1 MPENPLRTIMR
12 PSSIA
17 IVGASN
23 NLTKMG
29 TIQYLN
35 LVGGGYSGEIFPI
48 HPKEKSVL
56 GTTAYAAIDELPYAP
71 DLAVLVVPT
80 HLVPGLL
87 EEFGR
92 IGTKHAVIISA
103 GFRETGGHGHDL
115 ERTIT
120 EIAANYAMRFVGP
133 NCVGIINTQLSLNLT
148 VHPVMDLEG
157 KLGIASQSGTY
168 VTQTLPYLHKH
179 GIALSKAI
187 SIGNGTNIDIV
198 DCLEYLGDDDATTA
212 IALYIE
218 GITRADD
225 FLDMARRISFRKPI
239 IAQYVGGTEA
249 GARAGSSHTGA
260 MAGPDFVYDGLF
272 EQAGIIR
279 VDSIEEVYKTGWVL
293 ASQPPLEGPRIA
305 VLTNSGG
312 PGTGIATT
320 CEKHGLRIPEFSVG
334 VQEEIGQFIA
344 GHASARNPI
353 DLTFNLDMSLLA
365 HKIPRVVFNTDEI
378 DGIIIHGII
387 DTGFFDNIYPLI
399 SRVLNVPEDQIAKMP
414 VTELDQLIEMPF
426 AHHKPLIISS
436 FFDDEDNCVNVFRK
450 RGVPVFDAPE
460 KAARAMAALFEHYN
474 IRRRHMSEP
483 RVRVNAPAEA
493 VQLVGQVN
501 GNAIDEYHAKRILSA
516 YGIPTTKEI
525 RATTW
530 EETLTGA
537 HAIGYPVVLKVCSPD
552 ILHKTEADMV
562 FLNVEDDVSLQT
574 AFSSIR
580 GKDGA
585 SPVLVSEMIEGD
597 REFMAGMSYFPGFPP
612 CIMFGLGGIYTE
624 VLKDTTIRLAPI
636 SRGDAVSMLES
647 LSASALLGS
656 YRGLKPVDR
665 EMLASLLVALG
676 QLALDFPVIREID
689 LNPIIIRDGKPVVV
703 DALFIAELQN
713 NEQG

>member
-1 MPENPLRTIMR
+1 MSENPLYTIMS
-12 PSSIA
+12 PSSVA

-29 TIQYLN
+29 TIQFLN
-35 LVGGGYSGEIFPI
+35 LVGGGYAGDIFPI

-56 GTTAYAAIDELPYAP
+56 GKTAYPAIHELPYVP

-80 HLVPGLL
+80 HLVPGML

-92 IGTKHAVIISA
+92 IGTKHAIIISA
-103 GFRETGGHGHDL
+103 GFRETGESGHDL
-115 ERTIT
+115 ERTVAT
-120 EIAANYAMRFVGP
+120 IATQYAMRFLGP
-133 NCVGIINTQLSLNLT
+133 NCVGIINTQLPLNLT
-148 VHPVMDLEG
+148 VHPVMDLDG

-168 VTQTLPYLHKH
+168 VTQTLPYLHRH
-179 GIALSKAI
+179 GIAISKAI
-187 SIGNGTNIDIV
+187 SVGNGTNIDIV
-198 DCLEYLGDDDATTA
+198 DCLEYLGEDDATTA

-218 GITRADD
+218 GISRAGD
-225 FLDMARRISFRKPI
+225 FLDAARRISSRKPI

-249 GARAGSSHTGA
+249 GARAGSSHTGS

-272 EQAGIIR
+272 AQAGIIR

-320 CEKHGLRIPEFSVG
+320 CEKFGLRIPEFSAG
-334 VQEEIGQFIA
+334 VQEEIGQLMA
-344 GHASARNPI
+344 GHASTGNPV
-353 DLTFNLDMSLLA
+353 DLTFNLDMSILA
-365 HKIPRVVFNTDEI
+365 DKIPRIVFNTDEI
-378 DGIIIHGII
+378 DGVVIHGII
-387 DTGFFDNIYPLI
+387 DTGFLNNIYPLI
-399 SRVLNVPEDQIAKMP
+399 SRILNIPEDEIVKTP
-414 VTELDQLIEMPF
+414 LTELDQLIEMPVTY
-426 AHHKPLIISS
+426 HKPLVISS

-460 KAARAMAALFEHYN
+460 KAARAMAAMFEHYT
-474 IRRRHMSEP
+474 IRNRCVSEP
-483 RVRVNAPAEA
+483 RISTDVPAEA
-493 VQLVGQVN
+493 TQLVGQIN

-516 YGIPTTKEI
+516 YGIPTTKEVL
-525 RATTW
+525 ATTCD
-530 EETLTGA
+530 EALTGA

-552 ILHKTEADMV
+552 ILHKTETGMV
-562 FLNVEDDVSLQT
+562 YLNIDDDDSLHT

-580 GKDGA
+580 EKDDK
-585 SPVLVSEMIEGD
+585 SPVLVSEMIEGG

-612 CIMFGLGGIYTE
+612 CIMFGLGGVYTE

-636 SRGDAVSMLES
+636 GRDDAVSMLES
-647 LSASALLGS
+647 LSASALLGP

-665 EMLASLLVALG
+665 GMLAALIVALG
-676 QLALDFPVIREID
+676 RLALDFPVIREID

-703 DALFIAELQN
+703 DALFIAESQK
-713 NEQG
+713 NE